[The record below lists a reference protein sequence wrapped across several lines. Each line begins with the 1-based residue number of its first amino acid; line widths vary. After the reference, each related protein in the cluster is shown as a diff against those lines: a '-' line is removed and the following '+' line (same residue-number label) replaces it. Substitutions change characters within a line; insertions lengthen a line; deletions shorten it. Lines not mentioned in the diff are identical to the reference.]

1 MAVSLTQSC
10 VRRLALGL
18 AALAL
23 AGCATTASTPEL
35 AVRERANSHWKSR
48 LADDLDTAYTF
59 MPPSYRAITP
69 LAGYKKAFGGAVKLT
84 AAQVERVKCETED
97 KCVATSKIEARQALQ
112 RASAPPIVTY
122 YDEVWVR
129 ENGQW
134 WLFPTP

>member
-1 MAVSLTQSC
+1 MTISLTQSC
-10 VRRLALGL
+10 IRHLALGL
-18 AALAL
+18 AAIAL

-35 AVRERANSHWKSR
+35 AVRERATNHWKAR
-48 LADDLDTAYTF
+48 LADDMEAAYTF

-69 LAGYKKAFGGAVKLT
+69 LPRYKQAFGGAVKLT
-84 AAQVERVKCETED
+84 AAQVERIRCETED
-97 KCVATSKIEARQALQ
+97 KCVATTKIEAKATLQ
-112 RASAPPIVTY
+112 RASVPPIVTF